1 MKIAVIGAGGWL
13 GGTIARE
20 ALSRGIEVTAMG
32 RDVSKLESIEG
43 AQTRQ
48 VDATNLEELTEAVSG
63 HDAVVGSVTDRST
76 DDRSVIPGAA
86 RALVEAVSRT
96 DAGRIVWV
104 GGGGSLHDPTGTPF
118 VESPDFPAQYKA
130 ESEAGA
136 EALRVFRDAPENV
149 DWAFLSPPVHDLH
162 DGPKGEDEL
171 TVQGGDAP
179 VMAGGE
185 PAGVSSG
192 DLAVAV
198 VDEIEQPQFTRQR
211 FTLGYAGA

>member
-1 MKIAVIGAGGWL
+1 MKIAIIGAGGWL
-13 GGTIARE
+13 GSTIARE
-20 ALSRGIEVTAMG
+20 ALGRGIEVTALG
-32 RDVSKLESIEG
+32 RDAAKLEQVEG
-43 AQTRQ
+43 AVART
-48 VDATNLEELTEAVSG
+48 VDATNLEELTEAISG

-86 RALVEAVSRT
+86 RALVEAISST
-96 DAGRIVWV
+96 DAGRAIWI
-104 GGGGSLHDPTGTPF
+104 GGGGSLNDPSGTPF
-118 VESPDFPAQYKA
+118 VESPDFPAAYKA
-130 ESEAGA
+130 EAEAGY

-162 DGPKGEDEL
+162 DGPKGEGEL
-171 TVQGGDAP
+171 TVLGGDEP

-198 VDEIEQPQFTRQR
+198 VDEIERPQFTRQR
-211 FTLGYAGA
+211 FTLGYAAG